1 MQDRRTSGRPGSLP
15 SEWTTKSKARR
26 VKGHRHE
33 FIFRN
38 RGHWLRVDLTTLRQ
52 AMVWSPEA
60 GDQRTTQLADANG
73 HSSSD
78 PEEIAQIPMN
88 MMSRNT
94 LGNISKNK
102 QRIDYCVSTFAYISN
117 RCRAGGG
124 AWVACRP
131 WARCRYLYV
140 GATVAQAHPSR
151 AGRRVAPHSWTAPC
165 VKTCGY
171 RGNEICDCGVH
182 GVRRIKCIESTT
194 GGPFLM

>member
-1 MQDRRTSGRPGSLP
+1 MWVRTQGPQATLECFSL
-15 SEWTTKSKARR
+15 TLT
-26 VKGHRHE
+26 
-33 FIFRN
+33 
-38 RGHWLRVDLTTLRQ
+38 GHWLRDDLDDTSP

-102 QRIDYCVSTFAYISN
+102 QRIDYCVSTFTYISN
-117 RCRAGGG
+117 RCRGGGG

-140 GATVAQAHPSR
+140 GVAVAQALPRR
-151 AGRRVAPHSWTAPC
+151 AGRRVAP
-165 VKTCGY
+165 
-171 RGNEICDCGVH
+171 
-182 GVRRIKCIESTT
+182 
-194 GGPFLM
+194 L